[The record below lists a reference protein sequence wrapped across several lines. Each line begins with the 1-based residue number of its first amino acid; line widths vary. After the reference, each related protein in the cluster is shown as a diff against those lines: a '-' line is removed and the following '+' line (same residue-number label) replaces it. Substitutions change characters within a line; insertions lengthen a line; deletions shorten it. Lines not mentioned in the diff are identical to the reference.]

1 MTQIYAKLRRKNNNK
16 RGKSMSYA
24 DQNLKDIYQYHSN
37 FERSERVYLAK
48 KVAIMSILLI
58 VASGLGV
65 YLG

>member
-1 MTQIYAKLRRKNNNK
+1 
-16 RGKSMSYA
+16 MSYA

-58 VASGLGV
+58 IASGLGV
-65 YLG
+65 SLG

>member
-1 MTQIYAKLRRKNNNK
+1 
-16 RGKSMSYA
+16 MSYA

-58 VASGLGV
+58 GGEWTWGLPRIILIPVKPAGQ
-65 YLG
+65 

>member
-1 MTQIYAKLRRKNNNK
+1 
-16 RGKSMSYA
+16 MSYA

-37 FERSERVYLAK
+37 LERSERVYLAK
-48 KVAIMSILLI
+48 KVTIMSLLLI

>member
-1 MTQIYAKLRRKNNNK
+1 
-16 RGKSMSYA
+16 MSYA
-24 DQNLKDIYQYHSN
+24 DQNLKDIYQYNSN

-48 KVAIMSILLI
+48 KVTIMSILLI

>member
-1 MTQIYAKLRRKNNNK
+1 
-16 RGKSMSYA
+16 MSYA
-24 DQNLKDIYQYHSN
+24 DQNLKDIYQYRSN